1 MRCLAIAVVL
11 LPVSALHAQAT
22 RQPENLVVTASRTP
36 VPAEQVGSVVTVIDR
51 AALEHRQTLIVSDV
65 LREVPG
71 VAVSRGGPLGAQT
84 QVRVRGAEANHLL
97 VMIDGVEAND
107 PAAND
112 EFSFENLT
120 AFDVQ
125 RIEIVRGPQTALWGS
140 DALAGV
146 VNVVTRE
153 PTEPLTGRGFLEAG
167 GNATTS
173 GGAFVGW
180 LGESGSLA
188 LSASHLA
195 TDGENIAREGDEDDG
210 YRNTTATLKGGY
222 RAGRAATLEVF
233 ARHTDA
239 RREFDGVDFAGTGLP
254 TDADLY
260 SDVLVDYLRLG
271 ARFQAP
277 GSLDSEL
284 RATWLGSDTEN
295 YTAGVEDSENEAEK
309 YGLYYQASLPVRSDL
324 DRLTIA
330 LEHEREKFRQRG
342 AASPFGDPN
351 QDQELDNTGAVLE
364 YLANPTA
371 RLALSGSVRHDDNSD
386 FDDATTYRLSVA
398 YALLPGVVRA
408 HASWGSGRKTPTFI
422 ERYGY
427 YPDLF
432 VGNPD
437 LEPEKSEGWD
447 AGIEQFL
454 LGDRLRIDTT
464 YFRADLSDEIN
475 GFVFEPV
482 SGAFTARNEA
492 GTSHRHGIEVA
503 LDADLPRGLAIGA
516 TYTYLDAEQ
525 PDPELGQAR
534 EIRRPRHSGSLNL
547 TQQWLA
553 GRAGLNLN
561 ATYTGERRDTFFPP
575 FPEPA
580 QTLTLADY
588 TLVNFAASYALTPTL
603 TLYGRVE
610 NLLDED
616 YEDVYGFNTPGRA
629 AYLGLRMA
637 LDR

>member
-1 MRCLAIAVVL
+1 MRCVAIAAALLCASVV
-11 LPVSALHAQAT
+11 HAQAA
-22 RQPENLVVTASRTP
+22 REPENLVVTASRTP

-51 AALEHRQTLIVSDV
+51 EALDHRQTLIVSDV

-153 PTEPLTGRGFLEAG
+153 PTEPLTGRAFLEGG
-167 GNATTS
+167 GNATTT

-195 TDGENIAREGDEDDG
+195 TDGENIAREGNEDDG
-210 YRNTTATLKGGY
+210 YRNTTATLKGSY
-222 RAGRAATLEVF
+222 RTGAASTLALF

-239 RREFDGVDFAGTGLP
+239 RRDFDGVDFEGTGLP
-254 TDADLY
+254 ADADLY
-260 SDVLVDYLRLG
+260 SDVVVDYLRLA

-295 YTAGVEDSENEAEK
+295 FTAGFEDSENEAEK
-309 YGLYYQASLPVRSDL
+309 YGVYYQASLPLRADL
-324 DRLTIA
+324 DRLTVA

-342 AASPFGDPN
+342 VASPFGDPN

-364 YLANPTA
+364 YLANPTPK
-371 RLALSGSVRHDDNSD
+371 LALSGSVRHDDNSD
-386 FDDATTYRLSVA
+386 FENATTYRLSAA
-398 YALLPGVVRA
+398 YAVLPGITRL
-408 HASWGSGRKTPTFI
+408 HASWGTGRKTPTFI

-432 VGNPD
+432 IGNPG
-437 LEPEKSEGWD
+437 LAPEESEGWD
-447 AGIEQFL
+447 AGVEQFL
-454 LGDRLRIDTT
+454 IGGRLRIDAT
-464 YFRADLSDEIN
+464 YFRADLTDEIN
-475 GFVFEPV
+475 GFVFDPV
-482 SGAFTARNEA
+482 SGAFTAANEP
-492 GTSHRHGIEVA
+492 GKSRRRGVEVA
-503 LDADLPRGLAIGA
+503 LDAELPAGLAIGA
-516 TYTYLDAEQ
+516 SYTYLDAEQ
-525 PDPELGQAR
+525 PDPELGRAR
-534 EIRRPRHSGSLNL
+534 EIRRPRHSGSVNL

-553 GRAGLNLN
+553 GRAGVNLN
-561 ATYTGERRDTFFPP
+561 AIYTGERRDTFFPP

-580 QTLTLADY
+580 QTLTLDDY
-588 TLVNFAASYALTPTL
+588 TLVNFAASYALTPTV
-603 TLYGRVE
+603 TVYGRVE

-616 YEDVYGFNTPGRA
+616 YEDVYGFNTPGRV
-629 AYLGLRMA
+629 AYLGVRMA